1 MAETAQDTT
10 HKSSDKSSN
19 KPSKQIHH
27 GRTWAAWVG
36 SIVAL
41 IATIIG
47 GVGVMMQ
54 NWPVFWVGV
63 ALLIAALIA
72 TKVLQKMGYGAD

>member
-1 MAETAQDTT
+1 MPETDTAHGPKT
-10 HKSSDKSSN
+10 KPSN

-36 SIVAL
+36 SILALVA
-41 IATIIG
+41 TVIG
-47 GVGVMMQ
+47 GIGVMMQ

-63 ALLIAALIA
+63 ALLLVALIA
-72 TKVLQKMGYGAD
+72 TKVLQAMGYGAD